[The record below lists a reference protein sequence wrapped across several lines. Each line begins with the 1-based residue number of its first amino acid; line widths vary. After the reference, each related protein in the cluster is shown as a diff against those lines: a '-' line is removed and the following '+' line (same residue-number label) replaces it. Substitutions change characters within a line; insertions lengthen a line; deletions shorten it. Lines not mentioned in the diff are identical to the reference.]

1 MKVSLRGENLKKH
14 KSPRLTKYNIKVDRV
29 KSKRFAFIS
38 DLHDFP
44 NEPIVDIVKKIDP
57 DAILVPGD
65 FIHNSKLYERG
76 IEFLRMSATLAP
88 TFFTLGN
95 HEMKFC
101 GDIVSLVKDT
111 GAMLLDDTSVMF
123 YGINIG
129 GLTSGY
135 KKGMEQKRLGKTPAP
150 NLKWLK
156 KYSQEDG
163 FKILLSHHPE
173 YYDPYI
179 KDLPIDIILSG
190 HAHGGQV
197 RLFGQG
203 IIAPGQGFF
212 PKYTHGIYDGR
223 LIVSSG
229 VGNQFIVPRINNPGE
244 IIIININGD
253 KND

>member
-1 MKVSLRGENLKKH
+1 MKKLKI
-14 KSPRLTKYNIKVDRV
+14 PRLTEYNIKVTEV
-29 KSKRFAFIS
+29 SPKRFVFIS

-44 NEPIVDIVKKIDP
+44 NESIIEIIKGINA

-65 FIHNSKLYERG
+65 FIHNTNLYKRG
-76 IEFLRMSATLAP
+76 IEFLRTAAAIAP
-88 TFFTLGN
+88 TYFTLGN
-95 HEMKFC
+95 HEMKFG

-111 GAMLLDDTSVMF
+111 GAIFLDDNSVIID
-123 YGINIG
+123 GINLG

-135 KKGMEQKRLGKTPAP
+135 KKGVKQKRLGKTPAP
-150 NLKWLK
+150 NLEWLK
-156 KYSQEDG
+156 KYSEEEG
-163 FKILLSHHPE
+163 FKLLLSHHPE

-190 HAHGGQV
+190 HAHGGQI

-212 PKYTHGIYDGR
+212 PKYTHGIYDDR

-244 IIIININGD
+244 IIVININGD